1 MSAFR
6 DRAAIALLAHH
17 NEGTA
22 LIRAQKMAEE
32 ACVKWGHDCATFYTE
47 TGSPH
52 GHIGSPCKRCGAPAG
67 TPILPTGT
75 NPGWAPTR
83 IVGTFGPCPKCKRHC
98 RENECPFC
106 CGAKP

>member
-67 TPILPTGT
+67 RVTFESAELTDGEFNTP
-75 NPGWAPTR
+75 
-83 IVGTFGPCPKCKRHC
+83 
-98 RENECPFC
+98 
-106 CGAKP
+106 